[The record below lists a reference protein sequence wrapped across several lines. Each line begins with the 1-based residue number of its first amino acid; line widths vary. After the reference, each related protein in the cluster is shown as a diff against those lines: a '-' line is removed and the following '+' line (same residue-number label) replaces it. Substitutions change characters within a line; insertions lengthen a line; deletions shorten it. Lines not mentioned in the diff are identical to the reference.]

1 MRVLVVDD
9 QLITRVG
16 LHRLLTEEG
25 HQVVGMLDH
34 PDKVAP
40 AVSEQRPDAVVLD
53 LVMPPDF
60 SDEGVRIALGLRR
73 DHPLMGILVLS
84 EHAIPECAERLLTS
98 GEKGTGYLLKE
109 RIMVPHQLSR
119 ALLHL
124 VAGGTVM
131 EPELIGDLMKARN
144 RDRRLT
150 GLSGTEREV
159 LELLAEGLTDKG
171 IAERL
176 YVSKNTVST
185 HVSHIFDKLD
195 LPRSS
200 LDNRRV
206 LAILTYLQRA
216 DAG

>member
-16 LHRLLTEEG
+16 LHQLLTDEG
-25 HQVVGMLDH
+25 HQVVGALDH
-34 PDKVAP
+34 PDQVAA
-40 AVSEQRPDAVVLD
+40 AVSSLRPDAVVLD

-60 SDEGVRIALGLRR
+60 SDEGVRVALDLRR
-73 DHPLMGILVLS
+73 THDRLGILVLS
-84 EHAIPECAERLLTS
+84 EHAIPECAERLLES

-119 ALLHL
+119 ALRHL

-131 EPELIGDLMKARN
+131 EPELIGDLMKARR
-144 RDRRLT
+144 RDRRLA
-150 GLSGTEREV
+150 GLSGSEREV
-159 LELLAEGLTDKG
+159 LRLLAEGLTDKG

-176 YVSKNTVST
+176 HVSKNTVST
-185 HVSHIFDKLD
+185 HVSHVFDKLE

-200 LDNRRV
+200 VDNRRV
-206 LAILTYLQRA
+206 LAILTYLQR
-216 DAG
+216 DD

>member
-9 QLITRVG
+9 QLITRAG
-16 LHRLLTEEG
+16 LHQLLTEEG

-34 PDKVAP
+34 PEKVAST
-40 AVSEQRPDAVVLD
+40 VSRLRPDAVVLD

-60 SDEGVRIALGLRR
+60 SDEGIKIALALRR
-73 DHPLMGILVLS
+73 EHPRMGILVLS
-84 EHAIPECAERLLTS
+84 DYAIPECAERLLAS

-109 RIMVPHQLSR
+109 RIMVRHQLSR
-119 ALLHL
+119 ALRHL
-124 VAGGTVM
+124 IAGGTTM
-131 EPELIGDLMKARN
+131 EPELIGDLMKARR
-144 RDRRLT
+144 RDRRLAE
-150 GLSGTEREV
+150 LSASEREV
-159 LELLAEGLTDKG
+159 LRLLAEGLTDRG

-185 HVSHIFDKLD
+185 HVRHIFDKLD

-206 LAILTYLQRA
+206 QAILTYLQR
-216 DAG
+216 DD